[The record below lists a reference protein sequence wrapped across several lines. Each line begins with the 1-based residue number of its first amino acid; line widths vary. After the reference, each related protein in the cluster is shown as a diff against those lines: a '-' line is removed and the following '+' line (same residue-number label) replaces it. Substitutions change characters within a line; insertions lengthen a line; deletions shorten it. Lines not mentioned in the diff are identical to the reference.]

1 MLQTVKRS
9 AGYSPEQAGRDTPN
23 ENTEMVAIRKA
34 GNLWDKENLTLYTT
48 LQPCMMCLA
57 TAIRC
62 GIDRVVYTMEEKNGV
77 STEALPYLNKHRV
90 DIPEVTS
97 GISEQES
104 VKMFEQFMEEKKD
117 HFARDYVR
125 KLMKPYQHQG
135 R

>member
-1 MLQTVKRS
+1 MTS
-9 AGYSPEQAGRDTPN
+9 EHAEI
-23 ENTEMVAIRKA
+23 VAVRKA
-34 GNLWDKENLTLYTT
+34 GNLWDKEKLTLYTT
-48 LQPCMMCLA
+48 LQPCIMCLA

-62 GIDRVVYTMEEKNGV
+62 GIDRVVYAMEAENEV
-77 STEALPYLNKHRV
+77 STEALPDLKKHGA

-97 GISEQES
+97 AIREQES